1 MGLVLIYILFQLLN
15 IYNVSTTRVDDDTT
29 GNLLSTSTTGNLDT
43 NSISITQLDDD
54 DDDDDGT
61 SSSKVEI
68 GENSGGSGG
77 GGGGGG
83 DWPVDDGGGASG
95 DGAGGDRDFLQQV

>member
-54 DDDDDGT
+54 DDDGT

-68 GENSGGSGG
+68 GENSGGAS
-77 GGGGGG
+77 GGGGG
-83 DWPVDDGGGASG
+83 DWSVDDGGGASG

>member
-43 NSISITQLDDD
+43 NSISITQLG

-68 GENSGGSGG
+68 GENSGGAS
-77 GGGGGG
+77 GGGGG
-83 DWPVDDGGGASG
+83 DWSVDDGGGASG

>member
-54 DDDDDGT
+54 DDDDGT

-68 GENSGGSGG
+68 GENSGGAS
-77 GGGGGG
+77 GGGGG
-83 DWPVDDGGGASG
+83 DWSVDDGGGASG

>member
-43 NSISITQLDDD
+43 NSISITQLG
-54 DDDDDGT
+54 DDDDGT

-68 GENSGGSGG
+68 GENSGGAS
-77 GGGGGG
+77 GGGGG
-83 DWPVDDGGGASG
+83 DWSVDDGGGASG

>member
-54 DDDDDGT
+54 DDGT

-68 GENSGGSGG
+68 GENSGGAS
-77 GGGGGG
+77 GGGGG
-83 DWPVDDGGGASG
+83 DWSVDDGGGASG